1 MSDEGRSLR
10 RKQQENV
17 RELRSKLN
25 DAGLPVMMSPSHI
38 IPIHVLKNLF
48 EIFSKKKKIHIIL
61 GR

>member
-17 RELRSKLN
+17 RELRSKLI

-38 IPIHVLKNLF
+38 IPIHVYKYLLI
-48 EIFSKKKKIHIIL
+48 EINHII
-61 GR
+61 

>member
-17 RELRSKLN
+17 RELRSKLI

-38 IPIHVLKNLF
+38 IPIHVKRSDLF
-48 EIFSKKKKIHIIL
+48 L
-61 GR
+61 P

>member
-17 RELRSKLN
+17 RELRSKLI

-38 IPIHVLKNLF
+38 IPIHVNSSEFFDSIFLF
-48 EIFSKKKKIHIIL
+48 FI
-61 GR
+61 GW

>member
-17 RELRSKLN
+17 RELRSKLI

-38 IPIHVLKNLF
+38 IPIHVKHSDLF
-48 EIFSKKKKIHIIL
+48 L
-61 GR
+61 A

>member
-17 RELRSKLN
+17 RELRSKLI

-38 IPIHVLKNLF
+38 IPIHVYFEFILFFLKL
-48 EIFSKKKKIHIIL
+48 
-61 GR
+61 

>member
-17 RELRSKLN
+17 RELRSKLI

-38 IPIHVLKNLF
+38 IPIHVKKTTVFFLKYISKNL
-48 EIFSKKKKIHIIL
+48 IN
-61 GR
+61 

>member
-17 RELRSKLN
+17 RELRSKLI

-38 IPIHVLKNLF
+38 IPIHVCSYF
-48 EIFSKKKKIHIIL
+48 HQSSFYET
-61 GR
+61 